1 MQHETWTPSLRVD
14 ETPLGC
20 RLALEGVA
28 YGHGHTLQEAGD
40 DLIVRLLNIA
50 NTVRASHFGFGR
62 RLRGMDRDMLDFL
75 REIGEM
81 SARGED
87 VRELVF

>member
-20 RLALEGVA
+20 RLALEGVT

-40 DLIVRLLNIA
+40 DLIVRLLTIA
-50 NTVRASHFGFGR
+50 NTIRASHFGFARDLR
-62 RLRGMDRDMLDFL
+62 RADLEIIAFL
-75 REIGEM
+75 REVGEM